1 MKNKLQLQDFT
12 FFINILKDSNKWNID
27 DLTKKLGKDIET
39 IVYMLN
45 IMSEVYSVNGENFI
59 DFEIDSSENVIFFEY
74 SSTFKE
80 LNTITDFE
88 LFKIYNLLKSNQ
100 NLNIQNI
107 NKKDYKN
114 FSKILDM
121 YFDEKSNIEFEDN
134 LSIHL
139 LTDINIEYLKIGYDD
154 PKTYSIKP
162 ISISNNQDGNVL
174 EAIDLIDNKVKTFL
188 INRIIEVNE
197 LNLISSSNKEKINSI
212 EVKFK
217 YKNEN
222 FSNKLDKDNT
232 FFKDGLCIYT
242 FRDFNVAL
250 EFFFEHFQEL
260 QIVSP
265 NKLKIEFNKRI
276 NNLVDMI
283 NLWVLLNFWLYYLSP
298 WG

>member
-59 DFEIDSSENVIFFEY
+59 DFEIDSSENLIFFEY

-139 LTDINIEYLKIGYDD
+139 LTDINIEYLKIGYND

-283 NLWVLLNFWLYYLSP
+283 NL
-298 WG
+298 

>member
-12 FFINILKDSNKWNID
+12 FFINILKDSNKWKID

-107 NKKDYKN
+107 NKKDYNN
-114 FSKILDM
+114 FLKILDM
-121 YFDEKSNIEFEDN
+121 YFDEKSNIESEDN

-139 LTDINIEYLKIGYDD
+139 LTDINIEYLKIGYDY

-283 NLWVLLNFWLYYLSP
+283 NL
-298 WG
+298 

>member
-139 LTDINIEYLKIGYDD
+139 LTDINIEYLKIGYDY

-174 EAIDLIDNKVKTFL
+174 EAIDLIDNKLKTFL

-250 EFFFEHFQEL
+250 EFFFEHFQDIK
-260 QIVSP
+260 IVSP
-265 NKLKIEFNKRI
+265 NKLKAEFDKKI
-276 NNLVDMI
+276 NHLVDMI
-283 NLWVLLNFWLYYLSP
+283 NL
-298 WG
+298 

>member
-12 FFINILKDSNKWNID
+12 FFINILKDSNKWKID

-59 DFEIDSSENVIFFEY
+59 DFEIDSSENLIFFEY

-139 LTDINIEYLKIGYDD
+139 LTDINIEYLKIGYDY

-250 EFFFEHFQEL
+250 EFFFEHFKEL

-283 NLWVLLNFWLYYLSP
+283 NL
-298 WG
+298 

>member
-12 FFINILKDSNKWNID
+12 FFINILKDSNKWKID

-139 LTDINIEYLKIGYDD
+139 LTDINIEYLKIGYND

-250 EFFFEHFQEL
+250 DFFFEHFQEL

-265 NKLKIEFNKRI
+265 NKLKNEFNKRI

-283 NLWVLLNFWLYYLSP
+283 NL
-298 WG
+298 

>member
-12 FFINILKDSNKWNID
+12 FFINILKDSNKWKID

-59 DFEIDSSENVIFFEY
+59 DFEIDSSENLIFFEY

-107 NKKDYKN
+107 NKKDYNN
-114 FSKILDM
+114 FLKILDT

-232 FFKDGLCIYT
+232 
-242 FRDFNVAL
+242 
-250 EFFFEHFQEL
+250 
-260 QIVSP
+260 S
-265 NKLKIEFNKRI
+265 
-276 NNLVDMI
+276 
-283 NLWVLLNFWLYYLSP
+283 LW
-298 WG
+298 G

>member
-12 FFINILKDSNKWNID
+12 FFINILKDSNKWKID

-59 DFEIDSSENVIFFEY
+59 DFEIDSSENIIFFEY
-74 SSTFKE
+74 SSTFIE

-107 NKKDYKN
+107 NKKDYNN
-114 FSKILDM
+114 FLKILDM

-283 NLWVLLNFWLYYLSP
+283 NL
-298 WG
+298 

>member
-12 FFINILKDSNKWNID
+12 FFINILKDSNKWKID

-107 NKKDYKN
+107 NKKDYNN
-114 FSKILDM
+114 FLKMLDM

-139 LTDINIEYLKIGYDD
+139 LTDINIEYLKIGYDYS
-154 PKTYSIKP
+154 KTYSIKP

-283 NLWVLLNFWLYYLSP
+283 NL
-298 WG
+298 

>member
-59 DFEIDSSENVIFFEY
+59 DFEIDSSENLIFFEY

-107 NKKDYKN
+107 NKKDYNN
-114 FSKILDM
+114 FFKILDM

-283 NLWVLLNFWLYYLSP
+283 NL
-298 WG
+298 

>member
-59 DFEIDSSENVIFFEY
+59 DFEIDSSENLIFFEY

-107 NKKDYKN
+107 NKKDYNN
-114 FSKILDM
+114 FLKILDM

-139 LTDINIEYLKIGYDD
+139 LTDINIEYLKIGYDY

-283 NLWVLLNFWLYYLSP
+283 NL
-298 WG
+298 

>member
-12 FFINILKDSNKWNID
+12 FFINILKDSNKWKID

-59 DFEIDSSENVIFFEY
+59 DFEIDSSENLIFFEY

-283 NLWVLLNFWLYYLSP
+283 NL
-298 WG
+298 

>member
-59 DFEIDSSENVIFFEY
+59 DFEFDSSENLIFFEY

-107 NKKDYKN
+107 NKKDYNN
-114 FSKILDM
+114 FLKILDM
-121 YFDEKSNIEFEDN
+121 YFDEKSNIESEDN

-250 EFFFEHFQEL
+250 DFFFEHFQEL

-283 NLWVLLNFWLYYLSP
+283 NL
-298 WG
+298 

>member
-59 DFEIDSSENVIFFEY
+59 DFEIDSSENIIFFEY

-107 NKKDYKN
+107 NKKDYNN
-114 FSKILDM
+114 FLKILDM

-283 NLWVLLNFWLYYLSP
+283 NL
-298 WG
+298 

>member
-12 FFINILKDSNKWNID
+12 FFINILKDSNKWKID

-59 DFEIDSSENVIFFEY
+59 DFEIDSSENLIFFEY

-107 NKKDYKN
+107 NRKDYNN
-114 FSKILDM
+114 FLKILDM

-139 LTDINIEYLKIGYDD
+139 LTDINIEYLKIGYND

-283 NLWVLLNFWLYYLSP
+283 NL
-298 WG
+298 

>member
-12 FFINILKDSNKWNID
+12 FFINILKDSNKWKID

-107 NKKDYKN
+107 NKKDYNN
-114 FSKILDM
+114 FLKILDM

-139 LTDINIEYLKIGYDD
+139 LTDINIDYLKIGYDE

-283 NLWVLLNFWLYYLSP
+283 NL
-298 WG
+298 

>member
-12 FFINILKDSNKWNID
+12 FFINILKDSNKWKID

-74 SSTFKE
+74 SPTFKE

-107 NKKDYKN
+107 NKKDYNN
-114 FSKILDM
+114 FLKILDM

-139 LTDINIEYLKIGYDD
+139 LTDINIEYLKIGYND

-283 NLWVLLNFWLYYLSP
+283 NL
-298 WG
+298 

>member
-59 DFEIDSSENVIFFEY
+59 DFEIDSSENLIFFEY

-107 NKKDYKN
+107 NKKDYNN
-114 FSKILDM
+114 FLKILDM

-154 PKTYSIKP
+154 PKSYSIKP

-283 NLWVLLNFWLYYLSP
+283 NL
-298 WG
+298 

>member
-12 FFINILKDSNKWNID
+12 FFINILKDSNKWKID

-59 DFEIDSSENVIFFEY
+59 NFEIDSSENIISFEY

-107 NKKDYKN
+107 NKKDYNN
-114 FSKILDM
+114 FLKILDM

-222 FSNKLDKDNT
+222 FSNKLNKDST

-283 NLWVLLNFWLYYLSP
+283 NL
-298 WG
+298 

>member
-12 FFINILKDSNKWNID
+12 FFINILKDSNKWKID

-59 DFEIDSSENVIFFEY
+59 DFEIDSSENLIFFEY

-80 LNTITDFE
+80 LKTITDFE

-250 EFFFEHFQEL
+250 EFFFEHFHEL

-265 NKLKIEFNKRI
+265 NKLKNEFNKRI

-283 NLWVLLNFWLYYLSP
+283 NL
-298 WG
+298 

>member
-59 DFEIDSSENVIFFEY
+59 DFEIDSSENLIFFEY

-121 YFDEKSNIEFEDN
+121 YFDEKSNIESEDN

-139 LTDINIEYLKIGYDD
+139 LTDINIEYLKIGYDE

-197 LNLISSSNKEKINSI
+197 FNLISSSNKEKINSI

-283 NLWVLLNFWLYYLSP
+283 NL
-298 WG
+298 

>member
-59 DFEIDSSENVIFFEY
+59 DFEIDSSENLIFFEY

-283 NLWVLLNFWLYYLSP
+283 NL
-298 WG
+298 

>member
-59 DFEIDSSENVIFFEY
+59 DFEIDSSENLIFFEY

-121 YFDEKSNIEFEDN
+121 YFDEKSNIEYEDN

-283 NLWVLLNFWLYYLSP
+283 NL
-298 WG
+298 

>member
-12 FFINILKDSNKWNID
+12 FFINILKDSNKWEID
-27 DLTKKLGKDIET
+27 DLIKKLGKDIET

-139 LTDINIEYLKIGYDD
+139 LTDINIEYLKIGYND

-283 NLWVLLNFWLYYLSP
+283 NL
-298 WG
+298 

>member
-27 DLTKKLGKDIET
+27 DLTEKLGKNIET

-59 DFEIDSSENVIFFEY
+59 DFEIDSSENLIFFEY

-107 NKKDYKN
+107 NKKDYNN
-114 FSKILDM
+114 FLKILDM
-121 YFDEKSNIEFEDN
+121 YFDGKSNNEFEDN

-283 NLWVLLNFWLYYLSP
+283 NL
-298 WG
+298 

>member
-12 FFINILKDSNKWNID
+12 FFINILKDSNKWKID

-59 DFEIDSSENVIFFEY
+59 DFEIDSSENLIFFEY

-107 NKKDYKN
+107 NKKDYNN
-114 FSKILDM
+114 FLKILDM

-265 NKLKIEFNKRI
+265 NKLKNEFNKRI

-283 NLWVLLNFWLYYLSP
+283 NL
-298 WG
+298 

>member
-12 FFINILKDSNKWNID
+12 FFINILNDSNKWNID

-59 DFEIDSSENVIFFEY
+59 DFEIDSSENLIFFEY

-139 LTDINIEYLKIGYDD
+139 LTDINIEYLKIGYDY

-250 EFFFEHFQEL
+250 DFFFEHFQDL

-276 NNLVDMI
+276 KNLVDMI
-283 NLWVLLNFWLYYLSP
+283 NL
-298 WG
+298 

>member
-27 DLTKKLGKDIET
+27 DLTEKLGKDIET

-59 DFEIDSSENVIFFEY
+59 DFEIDSSENIIFFEY

-107 NKKDYKN
+107 NKKDYNN
-114 FSKILDM
+114 FLKILDM

-283 NLWVLLNFWLYYLSP
+283 NL
-298 WG
+298 

>member
-12 FFINILKDSNKWNID
+12 FFINILNDSNKWNID

-107 NKKDYKN
+107 NKKDYNN
-114 FSKILDM
+114 FLKILDT

-174 EAIDLIDNKVKTFL
+174 DAIDLIDNKVKTFL

-250 EFFFEHFQEL
+250 DFFFEHFQDL

-276 NNLVDMI
+276 KNLVDMI
-283 NLWVLLNFWLYYLSP
+283 NL
-298 WG
+298 

>member
-12 FFINILKDSNKWNID
+12 FFINILKDSNKWKID

-59 DFEIDSSENVIFFEY
+59 DFEIDSSENLIFFEY

-107 NKKDYKN
+107 NKKDYNN
-114 FSKILDM
+114 FFKILDM

-232 FFKDGLCIYT
+232 FFKDGLCVYT

-260 QIVSP
+260 EIVSP

-283 NLWVLLNFWLYYLSP
+283 NL
-298 WG
+298 

>member
-59 DFEIDSSENVIFFEY
+59 DFEIDSSENLIFFEY

-107 NKKDYKN
+107 NKKDYNN
-114 FSKILDM
+114 FLKILDM
-121 YFDEKSNIEFEDN
+121 YFDDKSNIEFEDN

-283 NLWVLLNFWLYYLSP
+283 NL
-298 WG
+298 

>member
-59 DFEIDSSENVIFFEY
+59 DFEIDSSENIISFEY

-107 NKKDYKN
+107 NKKDYNN
-114 FSKILDM
+114 FLKILDM

-139 LTDINIEYLKIGYDD
+139 LTDINIEYLKIGYDYS
-154 PKTYSIKP
+154 KTYSIKP

-283 NLWVLLNFWLYYLSP
+283 NL
-298 WG
+298 

>member
-12 FFINILKDSNKWNID
+12 FFINILKDINKWNID

-107 NKKDYKN
+107 NKKDYNN
-114 FSKILDM
+114 FLKILDM

-139 LTDINIEYLKIGYDD
+139 LTDINIEYLKIGYDYS
-154 PKTYSIKP
+154 KTYSIKP
-162 ISISNNQDGNVL
+162 ISISNNQDGNVI

-250 EFFFEHFQEL
+250 DFFFEHFQEL

-283 NLWVLLNFWLYYLSP
+283 NL
-298 WG
+298 

>member
-12 FFINILKDSNKWNID
+12 FFINILKDSNKWKID

-80 LNTITDFE
+80 LNTITDVE

-107 NKKDYKN
+107 NKKDYNN
-114 FSKILDM
+114 FFKILDM

-139 LTDINIEYLKIGYDD
+139 LTDINIEYLKIGYDY

-283 NLWVLLNFWLYYLSP
+283 NL
-298 WG
+298 

>member
-12 FFINILKDSNKWNID
+12 FFINILKDSNKWKID

-59 DFEIDSSENVIFFEY
+59 DFEIDSSENLIFFEY

-88 LFKIYNLLKSNQ
+88 LFKIYNLLKSKQ

-283 NLWVLLNFWLYYLSP
+283 NL
-298 WG
+298 

>member
-12 FFINILKDSNKWNID
+12 FFINILKDSNKWKID
-27 DLTKKLGKDIET
+27 DLTEKLGKDIET

-45 IMSEVYSVNGENFI
+45 IMSEVYSVNGDNFI
-59 DFEIDSSENVIFFEY
+59 DFEIDSSENLIFFEY

-283 NLWVLLNFWLYYLSP
+283 NL
-298 WG
+298 

>member
-27 DLTKKLGKDIET
+27 DLTNKLGKDIET

-59 DFEIDSSENVIFFEY
+59 DFEIDSSENIIFFEY

-107 NKKDYKN
+107 NKKDYNN
-114 FSKILDM
+114 FLKILDM

-222 FSNKLDKDNT
+222 FSNKLDKDDT

-283 NLWVLLNFWLYYLSP
+283 NL
-298 WG
+298 

>member
-12 FFINILKDSNKWNID
+12 FFINILKDSNKWKID

-45 IMSEVYSVNGENFI
+45 IMSEIYSVNGENFI

-107 NKKDYKN
+107 NKKDYNN
-114 FSKILDM
+114 FLKILDM
-121 YFDEKSNIEFEDN
+121 YFDEKSNIEFEDK

-139 LTDINIEYLKIGYDD
+139 LTDINIEYLKIGYND

-283 NLWVLLNFWLYYLSP
+283 NL
-298 WG
+298 

>member
-80 LNTITDFE
+80 FNTITDFE

-107 NKKDYKN
+107 NKKDYNN
-114 FSKILDM
+114 FLKILDM

-139 LTDINIEYLKIGYDD
+139 LTDINIEYLKIGYDY

-232 FFKDGLCIYT
+232 FLKDGLCVYT

-283 NLWVLLNFWLYYLSP
+283 NL
-298 WG
+298 